1 MGFEPQTLEFKVN
14 LHSQP
19 KNKPYGTLKFD
30 KTLLKIKSLTENES
44 QGSIKWLIWT
54 FLGTYSRNYAL
65 MSLLRRASTFIQAR
79 ALLGCSP

>member
-30 KTLLKIKSLTENES
+30 KTLLKIKSLTENENIS
-44 QGSIKWLIWT
+44 VPRKYKMAHLD
-54 FLGTYSRNYAL
+54 FLRYL
-65 MSLLRRASTFIQAR
+65 FKKLRINVLT
-79 ALLGCSP
+79 